1 MPKRRIRGDRAF
13 KRLIGKLPETVKG
26 EMVVEL
32 NVLGRDQL
40 ARERSLVAKRSGK
53 LGNALSFKVLPAT
66 LKLKVGL
73 LGKPINK
80 KLFYGRIIEFGR
92 KSKVV
97 DVVRG
102 GLSSRV
108 RAAGGRSNRYKALAA
123 RMGVK
128 GSYKLKVR
136 AMAPRHFVYTT
147 TRDQL
152 AAPFRN
158 IWQRALG
165 RAAAGASDD

>member
-1 MPKRRIRGDRAF
+1 VPKRRIRGDRAF

-108 RAAGGRSNRYKALAA
+108 RAAGGRSNRYKALAHPDGRQGRVQAQGAGHGAAPLCVHHDA
-123 RMGVK
+123 RPAGGAV
-128 GSYKLKVR
+128 
-136 AMAPRHFVYTT
+136 PQH
-147 TRDQL
+147 L
-152 AAPFRN
+152 AA
-158 IWQRALG
+158 RARSRRCRG
-165 RAAAGASDD
+165 KR